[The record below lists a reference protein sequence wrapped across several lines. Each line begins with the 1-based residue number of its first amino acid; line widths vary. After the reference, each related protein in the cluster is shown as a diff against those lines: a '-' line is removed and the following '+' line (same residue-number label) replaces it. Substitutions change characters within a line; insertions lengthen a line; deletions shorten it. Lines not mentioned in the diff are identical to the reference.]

1 MGWKSTD
8 ASIHEI
14 DEYLATCLGDGKAL
28 LLRFCMNLL
37 DIASVDEISRHYERV
52 SVEEVGGENK
62 PPFSRTLSP
71 EVTTITSLFYHV
83 TPSWRRYM
91 NTQACVRRWVGA
103 GTSEGACA
111 WSPLLLQA
119 NSTVFSTV
127 WHMACF
133 LSQNIL
139 QIALP
144 AREGSRP
151 SFFSVAPI
159 LHRRDGP
166 VSFT

>member
-62 PPFSRTLSP
+62 SPFSRTLSP
-71 EVTTITSLFYHV
+71 EVTTITSLFYSLLETLHEHTSLCAQV
-83 TPSWRRYM
+83 GGRWHQRRRLR
-91 NTQACVRRWVGA
+91 V
-103 GTSEGACA
+103 
-111 WSPLLLQA
+111 
-119 NSTVFSTV
+119 
-127 WHMACF
+127 
-133 LSQNIL
+133 I
-139 QIALP
+139 P
-144 AREGSRP
+144 A
-151 SFFSVAPI
+151 
-159 LHRRDGP
+159 
-166 VSFT
+166 SFTS